1 MAGPGA
7 DPRRARLLEI
17 YLAAL
22 AAVDG
27 RRRVRAVL
35 ASDPGGRPVH
45 LFAAGKAAAAMAQGA
60 LDALGPQLT
69 RALVIVPD
77 DGIPAGLAARP
88 GIDCREA
95 GHPLPDARSIAAGT
109 AAFEFAASTPA
120 GSRVLLC
127 VSGGAS
133 ALVEVPAPGVT
144 LDSLVA
150 LYDAATRAGEEIGAL
165 NAGRRELS
173 RIKGGQLPG
182 RFAGSS
188 VECLLMSDVAGDD
201 PAVVG
206 SGIGWAAGVP
216 VTLVGTLDDALEA
229 ALRAARQAG
238 LTAVRGDVR
247 LTGEAAAAAR
257 RLSHELAVG
266 SAQLQVWGGETVVKL
281 PRNPGRGGRCQ
292 HLALAAAQQL
302 AGHADYL
309 LLAAGSDGRD
319 GPGEDAGALVDGNTV
334 ECALAAGFDPE
345 ASLAGADSGSLLE
358 ETGDLIHT
366 GATGTNVGDI
376 VLTLCL
382 APPAGRSM

>member
-35 ASDPGGRPVH
+35 ASDPANRPVH
-45 LFAAGKAAAAMAQGA
+45 LLAVGKAAASMTLGA
-60 LDALGPQLT
+60 IDALGPQFV

-77 DGIPAGLAARP
+77 GGIPAELAARP

-95 GHPLPDARSIAAGT
+95 GHPLPDARSIAAGE
-109 AAFEFAASTPA
+109 AALEFAASTPA

-133 ALVEVPAPGVT
+133 ALIEMPAPGVT
-144 LDSLVA
+144 LDALVA
-150 LYDAATRAGEEIGAL
+150 LYDLSTRAGEDIGTL
-165 NAGRRELS
+165 NARRRELS
-173 RIKGGQLPG
+173 QIKGGQLPG

-188 VECLLMSDVAGDD
+188 VECLMMSDVAGDD

-206 SGIGWAAGVP
+206 SGIGCAAGVP
-216 VTLVGTLDDALEA
+216 VTLVGNLDDALEA
-229 ALRAARQAG
+229 ALRAARMAG
-238 LTAVRGDVR
+238 LTAVRGDGR
-247 LTGEAAAAAR
+247 LAGEASAAAR

-266 SAQLQVWGGETVVKL
+266 SAELQVWGGETVVTL
-281 PRNPGRGGRCQ
+281 PARAGRGGRCQ
-292 HLALAAAQQL
+292 QLALAAALQI

-319 GPGEDAGALVDGNTV
+319 GTGEDAGALVDGDTI
-334 ECALAAGFDPE
+334 ERALAAGFDPE

-376 VLTLCL
+376 VLALRL
-382 APPAGRSM
+382 PPPAGRPM